1 MANNPLQTLQQD
13 LDTLASPDASNYAAG
28 TAHAQAPLTEAQAVL
43 TLLAEQSVTGNTI
56 APLVAGVYTQIATVL
71 TTDVVSALQGIAAAI
86 GGLSDSVLGDATTG
100 LTALQTALQTAQSL
114 VPGGT
119 SAAASALA
127 ATNQFAT
134 LLANLLSDV
143 GSTTGA
149 ATNAADQLYAIAQ
162 QVQAIAAAF
171 SAAGQQ

>member
-1 MANNPLQTLQQD
+1 M
-13 LDTLASPDASNYAAG
+13 
-28 TAHAQAPLTEAQAVL
+28 L

-56 APLVAGVYTQIATVL
+56 APLVAGVYTQIASVL
-71 TTDVVSALQGIAAAI
+71 TTDVVGALQGIAAAI

-114 VPGGT
+114 VPGGS

>member
-13 LDTLASPDASNYAAG
+13 LDTLASPDTSNYAAG
-28 TAHAQAPLTEAQAVL
+28 TAHAQAPLTDAQAVL

-71 TTDVVSALQGIAAAI
+71 TTDVVSALRGIAAAI

-114 VPGGT
+114 VPGGS

-143 GSTTGA
+143 SSTTSP